1 MYTYTVHIFPRTLI
15 PFAHFHFHLNP
26 LRPPPSPISANLLVG
41 KERSNQSLNRSN
53 PSSAT
58 HLFPRRPQGGDIRN
72 RLEKSKEGGAPR
84 RCPNFVT
91 LLASSPPRDAGHP
104 ARLLSRRKGKDLN
117 SRSIRNVPRRI
128 FYRLHYLFATVF
140 PKDQARKA

>member
-1 MYTYTVHIFPRTLI
+1 MYVHIYCTYIPKNPHSLCPFPF
-15 PFAHFHFHLNP
+15 PSQSS
-26 LRPPPSPISANLLVG
+26 PPAPKPNLG
-41 KERSNQSLNRSN
+41 QSFSWRRKVTIN

-58 HLFPRRPQGGDIRN
+58 HLFPPPASGGDIRN
-72 RLEKSKEGGAPR
+72 RPEKSKEGGAPR

-128 FYRLHYLFATVF
+128 FYRLHYLFASVF
-140 PKDQARKA
+140 PKN